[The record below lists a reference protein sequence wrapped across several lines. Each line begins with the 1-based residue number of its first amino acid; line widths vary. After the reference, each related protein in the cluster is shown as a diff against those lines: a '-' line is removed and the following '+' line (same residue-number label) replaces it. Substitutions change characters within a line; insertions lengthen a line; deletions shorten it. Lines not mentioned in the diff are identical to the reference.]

1 MSGKFLEEVGFWEV
15 IGKQDDVDKA
25 HFPQAGVLG
34 GHKVDGDWNHQMER
48 KKTRKTKRVGE
59 PDKDVGSSK
68 IMCELHCFAWVA

>member
-34 GHKVDGDWNHQMER
+34 GHKVDWDWNHQMER
-48 KKTRKTKRVGE
+48 K
-59 PDKDVGSSK
+59 
-68 IMCELHCFAWVA
+68 

>member
-34 GHKVDGDWNHQMER
+34 GHKVDWDWNHLMER
-48 KKTRKTKRVGE
+48 KKTRKSG
-59 PDKDVGSSK
+59 DVGSPTLLK
-68 IMCELHCFAWVA
+68 NLQLFRFIVTNVL